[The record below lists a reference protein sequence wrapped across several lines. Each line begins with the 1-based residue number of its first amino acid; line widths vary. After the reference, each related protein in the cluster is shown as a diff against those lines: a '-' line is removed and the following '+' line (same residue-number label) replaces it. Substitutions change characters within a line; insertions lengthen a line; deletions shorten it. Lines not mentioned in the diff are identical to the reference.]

1 MPGSPGG
8 MPPDLFKLVLP
19 PLPGFGAIPSARG
32 PISART
38 MSAEAAEAVRELKE
52 PIEGLERELRLARAE
67 IAEQAA
73 LSKRFDLELGAQRQR
88 VMLDES
94 QLESKEALERQL
106 NERIATCLVRCRR
119 RRRRRRRHLL
129 RSRRPDGPPLGPHHL
144 GAFP

>member
-1 MPGSPGG
+1 
-8 MPPDLFKLVLP
+8 MPPDVFKLVLP

-73 LSKRFDLELGAQRQR
+73 LSKLFDLELGAQRQR

-119 RRRRRRRHLL
+119 RRRRRSHLL
-129 RSRRPDGPPLGPHHL
+129 CSRRPDGPTAHHML
-144 GAFP
+144 SLESFP